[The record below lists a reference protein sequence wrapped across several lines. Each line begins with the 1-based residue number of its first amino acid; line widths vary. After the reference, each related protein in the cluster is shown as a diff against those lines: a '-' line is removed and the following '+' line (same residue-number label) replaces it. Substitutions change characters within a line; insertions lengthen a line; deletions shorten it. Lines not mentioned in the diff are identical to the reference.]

1 MILRNTPRL
10 YDLNMSIL
18 IIKFIKD
25 NNKLPDQND
34 IPIDK
39 TQVLS
44 TKYILNEFNL
54 LLAEFKS
61 KMESYPLAVFDK
73 NLREIF

>member
-1 MILRNTPRL
+1 MVFNEKIKH
-10 YDLNMSIL
+10 I
-18 IIKFIKD
+18 IIKFIKEK
-25 NNKLPDQND
+25 NKLPDQND

-44 TKYILNEFNL
+44 KKYILNEFNL

-61 KMESYPLAVFDK
+61 KMELYLHAVFDK
-73 NLREIF
+73 NLRKIF